1 MKYKRFEE
9 LPVWQDSMKLV
20 KHIYQSIKLQKFSND
35 FDLINQIKRSVISVP
50 SNIAEGFARKTS
62 NEFLRF
68 LDITLWSLAELKTQI
83 YIAFDIWYLNKK
95 DLDSFL
101 DDIDNIEKQIKSL
114 ILYLNSNN

>member
-1 MKYKRFEE
+1 M
-9 LPVWQDSMKLV
+9 
-20 KHIYQSIKLQKFSND
+20 
-35 FDLINQIKRSVISVP
+35 
-50 SNIAEGFARKTS
+50 
-62 NEFLRF
+62 
-68 LDITLWSLAELKTQI
+68 AELKTQL